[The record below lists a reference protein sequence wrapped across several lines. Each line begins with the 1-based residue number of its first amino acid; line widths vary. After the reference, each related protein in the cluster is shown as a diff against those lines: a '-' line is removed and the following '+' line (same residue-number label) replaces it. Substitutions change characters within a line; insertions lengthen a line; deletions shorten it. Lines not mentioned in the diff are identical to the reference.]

1 MAQRMAGGA
10 TPGGRIRPRELASA
24 GALLDRASELTT
36 PRTDPLTVVA
46 GLRREFPEAEPALVG
61 EAATQAR
68 LRARAAPRLGPRAE
82 RLVLSDA
89 GLQQASRWAVATYR
103 AGELRRRLGAP
114 ETAVSPLVAD
124 LGCGLG
130 IDALA
135 LAEAGFRVRG
145 VEKDPWTAEA
155 AAVNCAGQ
163 PAVAIVE
170 GDAVEADLRDC
181 AAAYCDPARRDPD
194 APMATHGR
202 GRTARV
208 VDPALWSP
216 PWPWVVEVS
225 NVLPTVA
232 KAAPGLRESAVP
244 LDAER
249 EWIEVDGEVVECCV
263 WFAPLGHPGMR
274 RATVLLGGVVLTL
287 GSSEP
292 DSAPDATATPDDY
305 LLEPAAAVRRAALVG
320 ALADDLR
327 TEGTPVRRMGDWLTS
342 PRDPESGW
350 VRAWQVKEALPR
362 GSRALRDALR
372 TFGPITW
379 KTDAVRESAEAVDRR
394 VGHRPA
400 AGGPSA
406 TVVMLDD
413 GSAWLA
419 SRVPQIPRQSGDEV
433 GEHLPGSGASHQP

>member
-1 MAQRMAGGA
+1 MAPETRGG
-10 TPGGRIRPRELASA
+10 PGGVAPRERIRPRELASA

-36 PRTDPLTVVA
+36 PGADPLAIVA
-46 GLRREFPEAEPALVG
+46 ELRREFPRADPALVG

-68 LRARAAPRLGPRAE
+68 LRARAVPRLGPLAE

-103 AGELRRRLGAP
+103 AGQLHRRLGASAAAAP
-114 ETAVSPLVAD
+114 ALVAD

-155 AAVNCAGQ
+155 AAVNCGGH

-170 GDAVEADLRDC
+170 GDAVEADLRNC

-244 LDAER
+244 PDAER

-263 WFAPLGHPGMR
+263 WFRPLGGPGVR
-274 RATVLLGGVVLTL
+274 RATVLIGGTAVTL
-287 GSSEP
+287 GSAEP
-292 DSAPDATATPDDY
+292 DSAASTTTTPDAY
-305 LLEPAAAVRRAALVG
+305 LLEPAAAIRRAALVG
-320 ALADDLR
+320 ALAEVLR
-327 TEGTPVRRMGDWLTS
+327 ADGTRLGRIGDWLTG
-342 PRDPESGW
+342 PRDPEDAW
-350 VRAWQVKEALPR
+350 VRAWRVEAALPL

-372 TFGPITW
+372 GFGPITW

-394 VGHRPA
+394 VGHRPVA
-400 AGGPSA
+400 RGPGA

-413 GSAWLA
+413 GSAWLV
-419 SRVPQIPRQSGDEV
+419 RRSGR
-433 GEHLPGSGASHQP
+433 GTH